1 MIADIFIWLLIDT
14 LLGFILYLTGCV
26 TLKVFTLG
34 LYQIKFKDFASFRA
48 NRYKKVNLIM
58 LLGFIVYVLIA
69 LLIMKTLP
77 QTQPIF

>member
-1 MIADIFIWLLIDT
+1 MIADILIWLLIDT

-48 NRYKKVNLIM
+48 NRHRKVSIIM
-58 LLGFIVYVLIA
+58 LLGFVVY
-69 LLIMKTLP
+69 LLIVLL
-77 QTQPIF
+77 IVI